1 MAAGLCRLDPAE
13 QYLLGM
19 LSLVPAML
27 RIPMEEL
34 TPSLPLRAEICE
46 ALQGTMNRERGL
58 LDWLESHERGD
69 WELCDLI
76 ALSIGLN
83 RERLMRSYAESVAWA
98 EASLHS
104 AV

>member
-1 MAAGLCRLDPAE
+1 
-13 QYLLGM
+13 
-19 LSLVPAML
+19 ML
-27 RIPMEEL
+27 RVPMEEL

-46 ALQGTMNRERGL
+46 ALQGTVNRERSL

-83 RERLMRSYAESVAWA
+83 RERLMVCYAVSVAWA
-98 EASLHS
+98 EAALRSG
-104 AV
+104 V